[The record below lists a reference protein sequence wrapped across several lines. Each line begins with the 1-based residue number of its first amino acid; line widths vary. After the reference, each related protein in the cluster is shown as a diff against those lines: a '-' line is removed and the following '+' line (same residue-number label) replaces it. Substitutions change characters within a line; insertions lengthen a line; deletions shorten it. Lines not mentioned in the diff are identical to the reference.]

1 MTNQNSRTT
10 LNLRIK
16 SEDRDLID
24 LAAKS
29 TGKNRTD
36 FILEA
41 ARQAAEDA
49 LLERTIFFA
58 TPKAYKEFIAL
69 LDAPPEPNQRL
80 WKTMNTKAPWEN

>member
-69 LDAPPEPNQRL
+69 LDAPPQPNQQL